1 MVLFQKNFADE
12 ALQTEDLLAVL
23 GIDEE
28 TAKDGN
34 IGIET
39 DGEKVTINRSKTQAM
54 LIAEEMKAN
63 ITIEQENGELRI
75 VISKKI

>member
-28 TAKDGN
+28 TAKNGN
-34 IGIET
+34 AEIET
-39 DGEKVTINRSKTQAM
+39 DSEKITINRSKTQAM

-75 VISKKI
+75 VISKKM

>member
-28 TAKDGN
+28 TAKNGN
-34 IGIET
+34 AEIET
-39 DGEKVTINRSKTQAM
+39 DGEKITINRSKTQAM

-75 VISKKI
+75 VISKKM